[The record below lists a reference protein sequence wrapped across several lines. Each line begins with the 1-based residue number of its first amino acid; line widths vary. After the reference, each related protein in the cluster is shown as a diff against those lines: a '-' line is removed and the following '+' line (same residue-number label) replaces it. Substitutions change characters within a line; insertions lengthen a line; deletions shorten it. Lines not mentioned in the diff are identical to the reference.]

1 MLATRRISP
10 GSTILK
16 EQRLREIIREKSLLR
31 DTDFL
36 LASGVVSNY
45 YFNMKKTTLDPE
57 GISLVA
63 DLLFVRL
70 RDTDFQFLGG
80 LETGAIP
87 IVTAVSMRSWPSE
100 KPIKSFFVRDKAK
113 DHGTRDLIDGYIED
127 GARVIIV
134 DDVTTKGDS
143 AMKAVQAVRNRHC
156 TVVKVISIVDRLEG
170 ASANFDREGIPFEH
184 LFTTRDFD

>member
-1 MLATRRISP
+1 MLATRRIPTDSLN
-10 GSTILK
+10 LK
-16 EQRLREIIREKSLLR
+16 KHRLREIIRERSLLR
-31 DTDFL
+31 DKEFL
-36 LASGVVSNY
+36 LASGELSNY

-63 DLLFVRL
+63 DLLFARL

-87 IVTAVSMRSWPSE
+87 IVTAISMRSWPE
-100 KPIKSFFVRDKAK
+100 RPINSFFVRDRAK
-113 DHGTRDLIDGYIED
+113 DHGTRDLIDGFIED

-134 DDVTTKGDS
+134 DDVTTKGNS

-156 TVVKVISIVDRLEG
+156 VVVKVISIVDRLEG
-170 ASANFDREGIPFEH
+170 AYTNFEREGIPFEP